1 MGCWKNFPCR
11 FAVLVTASH
20 QFSSRVLLPSA
31 PCHLHVIMWFCSF
44 QAVTLLFCV
53 RCCLVISFIHFLIP
67 AFSTSSG
74 SSFLVLYCY
83 IGTYWS
89 SCGSAGFEF
98 LCTMWEPVYLCM
110 RVWVKTRNFLWHWAL
125 SWGKG
130 GRLHCRAL
138 ALCAVVYCEGQYQL
152 VMRALLRVSG
162 VSGSFPS
169 MGSLQGL
176 GSFGFTLGSQN
187 KRVLKLEKYQ
197 RLYNC
202 WRFHVI
208 LNSSRFLPDS
218 VFCTGLMSGREHDRS
233 LNGCWSV

>member
-1 MGCWKNFPCR
+1 MVRRGGVNTLVYWSSAVQGGGCVASAMGFWKNFPCR

-20 QFSSRVLLPSA
+20 QFSSRVSSPSA

-44 QAVTLLFCV
+44 QAVTLFLFCV
-53 RCCLVISFIHFLIP
+53 RCCLVNSFISFIHFLIP
-67 AFSTSSG
+67 ASSTSSR
-74 SSFLVLYCY
+74 SPFPALYCH
-83 IGTYWS
+83 IGAYWS
-89 SCGSAGFEF
+89 SWWSAGFEF
-98 LCTMWEPVYLCM
+98 LCTVWEPVYLWMACM
-110 RVWVKTRNFLWHWAL
+110 RVWVKARNFLWHWAL

-176 GSFGFTLGSQN
+176 GSFSFTLGSQN
-187 KRVLKLEKYQ
+187 KRDLKQ
-197 RLYNC
+197 
-202 WRFHVI
+202 
-208 LNSSRFLPDS
+208 
-218 VFCTGLMSGREHDRS
+218 
-233 LNGCWSV
+233 